1 MWVRILK
8 GNIDL
13 HAHTTASDGTLT
25 PAELVSLA
33 KKTGLQAVAITD
45 HDTIDGV
52 QEALA
57 AGERIGLEVVPGVE
71 IGVNFKREMHILG
84 YFIDPQ
90 NPDLAC
96 SLALLREFR
105 DQRNPRMVEKLREM
119 GFDITMDEVIG
130 EAGGKVIG
138 RPHFASV
145 MIKKGCVADFNEA
158 FDKYLGAGKPAYVKK
173 DKMTPQDGIE
183 LITGAGG
190 IPVLAHPKYLEL
202 QGDVN
207 LEELLREL
215 ITYGLKGIEVY
226 YTTHTPEE
234 VGRYSQLAGKL
245 GLRLTGGSDFHGN
258 NKRDIK
264 LGRGSG
270 NLAVGYELLEKLKQE
285 F

>member
-1 MWVRILK
+1 MWVKILK

-13 HAHTTASDGTLT
+13 HTHTTASDGTLT
-25 PAELVSLA
+25 PSELVSLA

-45 HDTIDGV
+45 HDTIEGV

-71 IGVNFKREMHILG
+71 IGVNFTREMHILG
-84 YFIDPQ
+84 YFIDPK
-90 NPDLAC
+90 NPDLAR

-119 GFDITMDEVIG
+119 GFDITMEEVIS

-138 RPHFASV
+138 RPHFAAV
-145 MIKKGCVADFNEA
+145 MIKKGYVADFNEA
-158 FDKYLGAGKPAYVKK
+158 FEKYLGAGKPAYVKK
-173 DKMTPQDGIE
+173 DKMPPQEGIK

-190 IPVLAHPKYLEL
+190 IPVLAHPKYLEF

-234 VGRYSQLAGKL
+234 TERYRHLAGKL

-264 LGRGSG
+264 LGSGGG
-270 NLAVGYELLEKLKQE
+270 NLTVRYELLEKLKQE
-285 F
+285 V